1 MTAYIFQQLSD
12 KGTAEGLDSSVRQR
26 DARTWMRDAA
36 QQITNVNKQR
46 MMNDKENIRDQIK
59 KDDIGSMFMFFYD
72 PKLKKTL
79 PYYDTFPLIFPID
92 FRADGFLGINLH
104 YLPPMLR
111 AKLMDAIY
119 QTINNTKYDTTT
131 KLNISYSILSSASKY
146 RYFKPCMK
154 HYLWDHVRSKY
165 LNIEPKNWDAC
176 LMLPTER
183 FQKATKQTVWKD
195 SQGMF

>member
-1 MTAYIFQQLSD
+1 MTAYIFQTLAT
-12 KGTAEGLDSSVRQR
+12 KGTAEGIDSSVRQR

-46 MMNDKENIRDQIK
+46 MMNDRENVRDQIK
-59 KDDIGSMFMFFYD
+59 RDDIGRMFMFFYD

-79 PYYDTFPLIFPID
+79 PYYDTFPLIFPIGFMD
-92 FRADGFLGINLH
+92 DGFLGINLH

-111 AKLMDAIY
+111 AKLMDSIY
-119 QTINNTKYDTTT
+119 ETRNNTKYDAST
-131 KLNISYSILSSASKY
+131 KLNISYSILARASKY
-146 RYFKPCMK
+146 RYFKPCVK
-154 HYLWDHVRSKY
+154 HYLWTHVRSKY
-165 LNIEPKNWDAC
+165 LNIEPRFWDAC